1 MRAGVDPKQRFLQSL
16 LWEIIDV
23 EIIVVGI
30 IAVLQA
36 IGSGLGKSRD
46 V

>member
-1 MRAGVDPKQRFLQSL
+1 MIASGDPKQRFLQSL

-23 EIIVVGI
+23 AIIVVGI

-36 IGSGLGKSRD
+36 IGSGLGKSRN